1 MTPKSVISFGI
12 CERYKSYFYK
22 SCKCTLQMFM
32 FIHMN
37 NKDYVTDIK
46 FYQQTTYVVMHKETY
61 SFNTFSEENSKSR
74 YSLNRER

>member
-1 MTPKSVISFGI
+1 MYAPNVH
-12 CERYKSYFYK
+12 
-22 SCKCTLQMFM
+22 

-46 FYQQTTYVVMHKETY
+46 FYQQTTYVVMDKETY

>member
-1 MTPKSVISFGI
+1 MYAPNVH
-12 CERYKSYFYK
+12 
-22 SCKCTLQMFM
+22 

>member
-1 MTPKSVISFGI
+1 
-12 CERYKSYFYK
+12 
-22 SCKCTLQMFM
+22 MFM

-46 FYQQTTYVVMHKETY
+46 FYQQTTVMHKETY